1 MKNSELFEAGV
12 EIRRNIWY
20 NSLIQTEKPDFGE
33 DENRMKHPDKWR
45 DTVDPF
51 TLPYHSFKPLEILGY
66 PHAGNDV
73 FHVRGLCNGSQINAY
88 IKVARQKGADIGN
101 EMSILPQFSSATVP
115 SVIDCSL
122 KGTPFLVT
130 QELPGERL
138 STIVGE
144 NSNLESLSYMAEY
157 GAALAKIHGMDIQ
170 AKPVKDRKFF
180 HAPSD
185 ALLESLKQEHLKGL
199 FPTSMTVTSPC
210 FCHGDFHY
218 ANILWENH
226 HISGILDFELS
237 GYGCKEFDIAWAV
250 FVRPGQKFL
259 RTDVELQEFLKG
271 YRQFGV
277 YDAETVKTY
286 MAQCY
291 VYFLSFCGDDAE
303 YCAYVREWLNAF
315 AAEKCGK

>member
-1 MKNSELFEAGV
+1 
-12 EIRRNIWY
+12 
-20 NSLIQTEKPDFGE
+20 
-33 DENRMKHPDKWR
+33 MKHPDKWR
-45 DTVDPF
+45 DTIDPF
-51 TLPYHSFKPLEILGY
+51 ALPYHAFKPLEILGY

-73 FHVRGLCNGSQINAY
+73 FHVRGLYNGSQINAY
-88 IKVARQKGADIGN
+88 IKAARQKGADIGN
-101 EMSILPQFSSATVP
+101 ELSILQQFSSAVVP
-115 SVIDCSL
+115 SIIDHSL
-122 KGTPFLVT
+122 ERTPFLVT

-138 STIVGE
+138 SAIVGE
-144 NSNLESLSYMAEY
+144 NCDLESLFYMAEY
-157 GAALAKIHGMDIQ
+157 GAALAKIHGMHIR

-185 ALLESLKQEHLKGL
+185 ALLESLKLEHLRGL
-199 FPTSMTVTSPC
+199 FPTSVTAENSC

-259 RTDVELQEFLKG
+259 KTEFELQEFLKG
-271 YRQFGV
+271 YHQFGA
-277 YDAETVKTY
+277 YDAEAVKIY

-291 VYFLSFCGDDAE
+291 VHFLSFCGDDPE

>member
-1 MKNSELFEAGV
+1 
-12 EIRRNIWY
+12 
-20 NSLIQTEKPDFGE
+20 
-33 DENRMKHPDKWR
+33 MKHPDKWR

-73 FHVRGLCNGSQINAY
+73 FHVRGLYNGSQINAY
-88 IKVARQKGADIGN
+88 IKSARQKGADIGN
-101 EMSILPQFSSATVP
+101 ELSILSQFSAAVTP
-115 SVIDCSL
+115 SVIDYSL
-122 KGTPFLVT
+122 EEPLFLVT
-130 QELPGERL
+130 RELSGERL
-138 STIVGE
+138 SAIVGE
-144 NSNLESLSYMAEY
+144 NRDLESLSYMAEY
-157 GAALAKIHGMDIQ
+157 GAALAKIHEMDIH

-185 ALLESLKQEHLKGL
+185 ALLESLKLEHLRGL
-199 FPTSMTVTSPC
+199 FPTSVTGEKTC

-218 ANILWENH
+218 ANVLWENH

-237 GYGCKEFDIAWAV
+237 GYGCKEFDIAWAL
-250 FVRPGQKFL
+250 FRRPGQKFL
-259 RTDVELQEFLKG
+259 KTEAELQEFLKG

-277 YDAETVKTY
+277 YDAEAVKTY

-291 VYFLSFCGDDAE
+291 VYFLSFCGDDPE

>member
-1 MKNSELFEAGV
+1 
-12 EIRRNIWY
+12 
-20 NSLIQTEKPDFGE
+20 
-33 DENRMKHPDKWR
+33 MKHPDKWR
-45 DTVDPF
+45 DTIDPF
-51 TLPYHSFKPLEILGY
+51 ALPYHAFKPLEILGY

-73 FHVRGLCNGSQINAY
+73 FHVRGLYNGSQINAY

-101 EMSILPQFSSATVP
+101 EMSILSQLFSETVP
-115 SVIDCSL
+115 SVIDYSL
-122 KGTPFLVT
+122 EGTPFLVT

-144 NSNLESLSYMAEY
+144 NHGLESLSYMAEY
-157 GAALAKIHGMDIQ
+157 GAALAKIHGMSIR
-170 AKPVKDRKFF
+170 AEPVKDRKFF

-185 ALLESLKQEHLKGL
+185 ALLESLKLEHLKGL
-199 FPTSMTVTSPC
+199 FPTDVTVTSPC

-250 FVRPGQKFL
+250 FRRPGQKFL
-259 RTDVELQEFLKG
+259 KTEAELQKFLKG
-271 YRQFGV
+271 YRQFGEC
-277 YDAETVKTY
+277 DAEAVKAY

-315 AAEKCGK
+315 SAEKCGK

>member
-1 MKNSELFEAGV
+1 MKNSELFEAGI
-12 EIRRNIWY
+12 EIRRGIWY

-73 FHVRGLCNGSQINAY
+73 FHVRGLYNGSQINAY
-88 IKVARQKGADIGN
+88 IKSARQEGADIGN
-101 EMSILPQFSSATVP
+101 ELSILSQLSAAVTP
-115 SVIDCSL
+115 SVMDYSL
-122 KGTPFLVT
+122 EEPLFLVT
-130 QELPGERL
+130 RELSGERL
-138 STIVGE
+138 SAIVGE
-144 NSNLESLSYMAEY
+144 NRDLESLSYMAEY
-157 GAALAKIHGMDIQ
+157 GAALAKIHEMDIH

-185 ALLESLKQEHLKGL
+185 ALLESLKLEHLRGL
-199 FPTSMTVTSPC
+199 FPTSVTGEKPC

-218 ANILWENH
+218 ANVLWENH

-277 YDAETVKTY
+277 YDAEAVKIY

-291 VYFLSFCGDDAE
+291 VYFLSFCGDDPE

>member
-73 FHVRGLCNGSQINAY
+73 FHVRGLYNGSQINAY
-88 IKVARQKGADIGN
+88 IKSARQKGADIGN
-101 EMSILPQFSSATVP
+101 ELSILSQFSAAVTP
-115 SVIDCSL
+115 SVMDYSL
-122 KGTPFLVT
+122 EEPLFLVT
-130 QELPGERL
+130 QELSGERL
-138 STIVGE
+138 SAIVGE
-144 NSNLESLSYMAEY
+144 NCDLESLSYMAEY
-157 GAALAKIHGMDIQ
+157 GAALAKIHEMDIH

-185 ALLESLKQEHLKGL
+185 ALLESLKLEHLRGL
-199 FPTSMTVTSPC
+199 FPTSVTGKKPC

-218 ANILWENH
+218 ANVLWENH

-259 RTDVELQEFLKG
+259 KTEAELQEFLKG

-277 YDAETVKTY
+277 YDTEAVKIY

-291 VYFLSFCGDDAE
+291 VYFLSFCGDDPE

-315 AAEKCGK
+315 AAQKCGK